1 MPSLTPLQ
9 LIAGAALGNNTGIA
23 VSSELTGAI
32 DAYRS
37 TSLISPFANT
47 LANVQAPSILGNA
60 YANLLTLTATN
71 CPALSDSTPSAYAGQ
86 LGILLS
92 NSAAAGNSASGFTSL
107 IPDFGNIYIGNGD
120 DSIFVQ
126 IFISA
131 TGYIFTTNDYILTAN
146 NSGTYLG
153 SNFTTMNS
161 LITGNLDEVSLA
173 FGAIG
178 NDLKNLGLAI
188 NLATLDNLGSPLNL
202 LQQILVIAG
211 LTPRLA
217 TEIELLGLDIDTI
230 TDPPATLSQLLTLNK
245 VFYTIFT
252 EITGQDLAQILNV
265 MAVTTPNINSLAD
278 LLNPV
283 KMFPQSFLSLTMRT
297 VDGLRGIYLNQ
308 SGSVNVSLISSLPEY
323 VLTNYQQIAQMIPA
337 DQALANQCLRVSLQQ
352 IKNIFNLEL
361 PALANSY
368 LNLVTTKDLNLI
380 NQLTVPVPQS
390 AVDFY
395 ITNYATGSG
404 PEGTLVISDLIG
416 AAAGIGY
423 TDKIANAVEVFN
435 SVAGDA
441 NFSNLVITYQ
451 RMSTTISG
459 GYGNAT
465 VGPVVIPAGPG
476 AGTYNS
482 TTDGMGNII
491 TTAAYEA
498 FDTGLIPNAQ
508 SFITTFISTN
518 PAAANTLATNWT
530 SMAEKLI
537 NESNNLATASIVI
550 PDLIP
555 NQRSAILG
563 FVQNLPTYGLDTIQG
578 GAAEFLD
585 HVADMTTIGG
595 QAIIGAL
602 RQGRNVGVLDTAGV
616 GNDIEIPSTYQQPP
630 PQANIAV
637 AEYSE
642 ADAANLVIR

>member
-9 LIAGAALGNNTGIA
+9 LIAGASLGNNTGIA
-23 VSSELTGAI
+23 VSSELTLSI

-37 TSLISPFANT
+37 TSLISPFAST
-47 LANVQAPSILGNA
+47 LANAQAPGILGGL

-71 CPALSDSTPSAYAGQ
+71 CPALSDSTPSAYAGN

-92 NSAAAGNSASGFTSL
+92 NSAAAGNSATGFTSL
-107 IPDFGNIYIGNGD
+107 IPAFGNIYLGSGD

-146 NSGTYLG
+146 NSSTYLG

-161 LITGNLDEVSLA
+161 LITGNLDELSLA
-173 FGAIG
+173 FDTVG

-188 NLATLDNLGSPLNL
+188 NLETLDNLGSPLNL
-202 LQQILVIAG
+202 LQQIIEVAG

-217 TEIELLGLDIDTI
+217 AEIDLLGLDIDTI

-252 EITGQDLAQILNV
+252 EITGQDLAQILDV
-265 MAVTTPNINSLAD
+265 LVVTTPDLTSLAD

-283 KMFPQSFLSLTMRT
+283 KMFPQSFMSLTVRT
-297 VDGLRGIYLNQ
+297 VNGLRGIYLDQ

-323 VLTNYQQIAQMIPA
+323 VLTSYQQIAQMIPA
-337 DQALANQCLRVSLQQ
+337 DQALANQCVRVSLQQ

-380 NQLTVPVPQS
+380 NALTVPVPQS

-395 ITNYATGSG
+395 ITNFATGSG
-404 PEGTLVISDLIG
+404 PEGTLGISDLIG
-416 AAAGIGY
+416 AAAGVGY
-423 TDKIANAVEVFN
+423 TDKIANAVLTLGTLDTDPNF
-435 SVAGDA
+435 A
-441 NFSNLVITYQ
+441 NLTVVYQ
-451 RMSTTISG
+451 RMNTTISG
-459 GYGNAT
+459 GYGDAT
-465 VGPVVIPAGPG
+465 TGPVVIPAGPA

-482 TTDGMGNII
+482 TTDGMGNIV

-498 FDTGLIPNAQ
+498 FDIGLIPNAV
-508 SFITTFISTN
+508 SFVSSVISNN
-518 PAAANTLATNWT
+518 PAASSALNNDWT
-530 SMAEKLI
+530 DMAEKLI

-555 NQRSAILG
+555 DQRSAILG
-563 FVQNLPTYGLDTIQG
+563 FVQNLPTYGQDTIQG

-585 HVADMTTIGG
+585 QVADMTTIGG
-595 QAIIGAL
+595 QAIVGAL
-602 RQGRNVGVLDTAGV
+602 RQGRNVAVLDTAGV
-616 GNDIEIPSTYQQPP
+616 DTDIEIPSTYQQPP
-630 PQANIAV
+630 PQANIDV

-642 ADAANLVIR
+642 TDAANLVIR